1 VIFNDCAHLLPIV
14 RAEEFL
20 RNPRFEPVSGLQKS
34 DCGNKESAIEEQ
46 EKSAELH
53 VAHQPRIVVDGSAG
67 VTPVENLNEATVARA
82 FRVFGH
88 ALNDAMMRN
97 SAQGENAYWPGPG
110 PTQSPCPTLTNYH
123 IYHNFC

>member
-97 SAQGENAYWPGPG
+97 SARGGTPTGLAPDRRRAPG
-110 PTQSPCPTLTNYH
+110 QR
-123 IYHNFC
+123 